1 MKKFLIVI
9 AVVALM
15 LTPLTANAQAS
26 DELLAAL
33 DDLGT
38 AVDGLGTAIEGGDLV
53 EIAAAYEAVTAAFTA
68 LGEADPDGA
77 LDTAGFVA
85 AWEALG
91 AAIEAED
98 LEAAAAAYA
107 DLQTAYADLV
117 DQAAALQPTT
127 TTTAG
132 ETTTT
137 TAGETTTT
145 AAPEGGVD
153 TGAGGTADST
163 TFPIG
168 ILGAAGA
175 MSLLLAGLY
184 ALRRRTDG

>member
-1 MKKFLIVI
+1 MRKFLVVI
-9 AVVALM
+9 AVMALM
-15 LTPLTANAQAS
+15 LTPLAANAQAS

-38 AVDGLGTAIEGGDLV
+38 AVDDFGTALDGGDFV
-53 EIAAAYEAVTAAFTA
+53 EIAVAYEAVTAAFTA
-68 LGEADPDGA
+68 LDAADADGA
-77 LDTAGFVA
+77 LDTSGFVA

-98 LEAAAAAYA
+98 IDAAGAAYG
-107 DLQTAYADLV
+107 DLQAAYADLV
-117 DQAAALQPTT
+117 DQAAALQP
-127 TTTAG
+127 
-132 ETTTT
+132 TTTT

-184 ALRRRTDG
+184 ALRRRTDS

>member
-1 MKKFLIVI
+1 MRKFLVVI

-38 AVDGLGTAIEGGDLV
+38 AVDALGTAIEGGDLV
-53 EIAAAYEAVTAAFTA
+53 EIADAYAGVTAAFTA

-91 AAIEAED
+91 AAIDAED

-117 DQAAALQPTT
+117 DQAAALQP
-127 TTTAG
+127 
-132 ETTTT
+132 TTTT